1 MSLKPT
7 MTRIVR
13 LAATAARTL
22 ATAAGETAVPTLLTP
37 ANFLPMAIRSRR
49 TGSS

>member
-1 MSLKPT
+1 MSIKST
-7 MTRIVR
+7 VSHIAR

-22 ATAAGETAVPTLLTP
+22 AIAAGQTAVPTLLTP

-49 TGSS
+49 HSTP